1 MGFCLLLLFVFV
13 FFNGSLNGLVWIM
26 VNAVLKNNAK
36 KREMRLLGEWIEV
49 VSNFMVLEGL
59 SEKVTLSKGLWGKNI
74 QTEGTLW

>member
-1 MGFCLLLLFVFV
+1 
-13 FFNGSLNGLVWIM
+13 M
-26 VNAVLKNNAK
+26 VNAVSKNNAK

>member
-26 VNAVLKNNAK
+26 VNAVSKNNAK